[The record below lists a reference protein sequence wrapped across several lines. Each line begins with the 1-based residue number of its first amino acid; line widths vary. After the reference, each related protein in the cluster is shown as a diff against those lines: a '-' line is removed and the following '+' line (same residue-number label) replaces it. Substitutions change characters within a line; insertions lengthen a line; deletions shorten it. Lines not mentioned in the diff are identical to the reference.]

1 MTIVTKTFCR
11 FSTIPTKI
19 PMAFFT
25 ELGQIILKFVWKH
38 KRPQTAKTILR
49 KKNKAG
55 GIMLPDFK
63 IYYRA
68 TAIKTMWYW
77 HRNRNVDQWS
87 RIESPEMNS
96 HLYGQLIYNKEDK
109 NI

>member
-1 MTIVTKTFCR
+1 MNEIEDDTNRWKDIPYSWIGRIVIVKMAILPKANLQIQCNPHQNTNGIFHRTR
-11 FSTIPTKI
+11 TNNYKI
-19 PMAFFT
+19 C
-25 ELGQIILKFVWKH
+25 WKH

-68 TAIKTMWYW
+68 TAIKTVW
-77 HRNRNVDQWS
+77 H
-87 RIESPEMNS
+87 
-96 HLYGQLIYNKEDK
+96 
-109 NI
+109 